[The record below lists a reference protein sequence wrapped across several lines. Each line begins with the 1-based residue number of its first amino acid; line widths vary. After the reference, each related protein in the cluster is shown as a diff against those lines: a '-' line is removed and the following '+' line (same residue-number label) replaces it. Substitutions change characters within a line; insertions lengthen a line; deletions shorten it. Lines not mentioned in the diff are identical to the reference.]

1 MKCKN
6 CGNEL
11 MDGAVFCQACGT
23 KQDEPAVEVKQEE
36 NKAEE
41 TKAEEAKAA
50 EAPKAEDKPVEEKK
64 EESAAQAQPE
74 AQPQV
79 QAQPQPQPQAGEG
92 KKKSPLPFILA
103 GVAAVVVIALIALC
117 IKFIGGSKGGSSTAV
132 AYISKGTLCVI
143 TDAASKEPKI
153 FEVCDIDIDDDAY
166 YPYNFITW
174 SSDHKTIYFFDDVD
188 ADKYGDLCSVQISKL
203 GKDKTKNE
211 SKVVVIDDNVYIPN
225 FSVLSNGK
233 LIYTTSKEKLCIYG
247 GKEPE
252 EIAKDVTSYY
262 ITDDDKGV
270 VYLGDYETG
279 EGYTLS
285 YISITGDNAAELDDK
300 VAYIN
305 TVEDTYVIYTKT
317 EYDDDYNY
325 LQSLYTSDFEG
336 NTDEITDALGSS
348 GSVTKNG
355 FYYTENVA
363 ASVTLYDY
371 IDDPYAS
378 SDAAAVEPVYPDS
391 DAGFVQ
397 ADPEEV
403 FDSYKLARI
412 VKKFDGD
419 PVAYMESNCST
430 YTYGGRDY
438 YYTYNSD
445 TYEAYYYDI
454 AGDVYYRYDSDKMA
468 EARDK
473 YYEEQEAWYDIQN
486 RIYLRDSL
494 KEYEV
499 DPGYVALYYYH
510 DGQSEEIV
518 SECKDV
524 KFAYIGIDNP
534 IALYHVADSS
544 AIEKLSI
551 DDISYAYDAYDRLF
565 GYSASNDY
573 GEIFYAIGKDADMS
587 LGESGI
593 VRSVGGTSVDN
604 RVAVEIDDEDKTE
617 FFLYK
622 INGSSLEQDSK
633 FDDEAELIAGYNDGK
648 VYFVKNISDYGE
660 TGDVYVYDGKDNTKL
675 VKNINLYDS
684 GIVFDNGS
692 MIFSDDNGKAILYNA
707 AGEEIVKLGDLDSVW
722 DLRYF
727 SDKKIIYV
735 ADEKLCFYNGKEVF
749 KIATRVEYIRFASGS
764 EGTSLTTYSYSL
776 DR

>member
-23 KQDEPAVEVKQEE
+23 KQDEPAEVKQ
-36 NKAEE
+36 EE

-50 EAPKAEDKPVEEKK
+50 AEAPKAEEKPAEEKK
-64 EESAAQAQPE
+64 EESAAQAQAQPE

-79 QAQPQPQPQAGEG
+79 QAQPQASAQPQAGEG
-92 KKKSPLPFILA
+92 KKKPILPIILGIA
-103 GVAAVVVIALIALC
+103 AAVVVIALIALG
-117 IKFIGGSKGGSSTAV
+117 IKLIGGSKGGSSTAV
-132 AYISKGTLCVI
+132 AYVSKGTLCVI

-153 FEVCDIDIDDDAY
+153 YEVCDIDIDDDAY

-174 SSDHKTIYFFDDVD
+174 SDDHKTIYFFDDVD

-203 GKDKTKNE
+203 GKDKAKNE
-211 SKVVVIDDNVYIPN
+211 SRVVVIDDNVYIPN
-225 FSVLSNGK
+225 FTVLSNGK
-233 LIYTTSKEKLCIYG
+233 LLYTTSKEKLCFYG

-262 ITDDDKGV
+262 LTDDDKGV
-270 VYLGDYETG
+270 FYLGDYETG

-285 YISITGDNAAELDDK
+285 YISITGENATELDDK
-300 VAYIN
+300 VSYVT
-305 TVEDTYVIYTKT
+305 TVEDNYIIYTKSN
-317 EYDDDYNY
+317 YDEDYVY
-325 LQSLYTSDFEG
+325 TQSLYTADVDG
-336 NTDEITDALGSS
+336 NVDEITDSLGSV
-348 GSVTKNG
+348 GSVTANG
-355 FYYTENVA
+355 FYYTEAVA
-363 ASVTLYDY
+363 STVTVYDY

-403 FDSYKLARI
+403 FDDYKLARI

-473 YYEEQEAWYDIQN
+473 YYEDQEVWYDIQN
-486 RIYLRDSL
+486 RIYLRESL

-518 SECKDV
+518 EECKDV
-524 KFAYIGIDNP
+524 KFAYIGLDTP
-534 IALYHVADSS
+534 MAFYHAANSDD
-544 AIEKLSI
+544 IEKLSI

-565 GYSASNDY
+565 GYSASDDY
-573 GEIFYAIGKDADMS
+573 GDIFYAIGKDADLS
-587 LGESGI
+587 LGESGKI
-593 VRSVGGTSVDN
+593 GSIGGTSTDS
-604 RVAVEIDDEDKTE
+604 RVALEIVDEDKTE
-617 FFLYK
+617 IFLYNLK
-622 INGSSLEQDSK
+622 GTTLEQDSK
-633 FDDEAELIAGYNDGK
+633 FDDEAELIAGYRDGK
-648 VYFVKNISDYGE
+648 VYFIKNISEYGE
-660 TGDVYVYDGKDNTKL
+660 TGDVFVYDGKDNSK
-675 VKNINLYDS
+675 VIKNVNLYDS
-684 GIVFDNGS
+684 GIIFENGN
-692 MIFSDDNGKAILYNA
+692 MIFTDDKGKAVLYNA
-707 AGEEIVKLGDLDSVW
+707 AGEEIVKLGNLDSVW
-722 DLRYF
+722 DVRYF
-727 SDKKIIYV
+727 SDKKILFV
-735 ADEKLCFYNGKEVF
+735 ADEKLCFYNGKETF
-749 KIATRVEYIRFASGS
+749 KIATRVEYIRYASASDGFGLS
-764 EGTSLTTYSYSL
+764 TYSYYV
-776 DR
+776 D